1 MSSSNQPGFQGVRA
15 RHPLQTIP
23 FRGGAVTKVDP
34 GQLQAGYYSMVS
46 NLRQRHPGMEQ
57 RKGQEPLHTTPDST
71 NKVLSLYGFSKG
83 RRTENHLL
91 AQMSDGDILDATAL
105 PPAVTAGAFGPEIFS
120 GSANQIP
127 GAWSN
132 LMDILVHSNG
142 IDQHQLWPGNL
153 SYVGKFIV
161 YKSASALP
169 DVPGIGEDYSDKV
182 ADGIATNVGLLGTIG
197 TNATDALCVWC
208 PLVAGS
214 LQFTM
219 GGTVNAVAA
228 TMAVYYWNG
237 AWTALTKTDNTSVAG
252 ATLHQT
258 GSVTWT
264 APTDALPTYMY
275 GRCGFW
281 LKITFSAALTA
292 GTCVAECEYAGPVQ
306 ALTNVW
312 DGVLIDAVEAQVYY
326 AATGVYYTYGGA
338 AIGVGGMTSSDILY
352 FAAADNCEAIFVDV
366 GQTPNTAA
374 AITIN
379 GFLRW
384 TGEGW
389 TSVGTFV
396 DGTAG
401 LTQSGWIRFP
411 RASTEQPLNFNNA
424 NYYANWYKMTFSGTL
439 AVGMTIWIQYR
450 PYYDIEQLGKGVCNA
465 SWKGREVYSFDRWP
479 DYLYITAQNNPTGL
493 NGIDYGI
500 IQVGDGRAH
509 EVIAMEKFHNE
520 LLVWQEE
527 KGEEGGC
534 LTLIEGYS
542 PATYGKL
549 ILSSRLGAMNAK
561 CVTVVDGV
569 MTSTATD
576 EVIKTLAFALSRY
589 GVYMTDGLTCSLISE
604 DISNYFDPTK
614 TECIRRG
621 YEKEMWLTFDSAYNV
636 LRIGLVSGSSATVPN
651 VFLVFDLVDKT
662 WGFDTLGQV
671 LACATELGA
680 GSGNAPV
687 VQVGGGVAD
696 GLVYLL
702 NSGADDGAT
711 PVTSSVTV
719 ELNMAGAKF
728 MTREVML
735 RCKAQ
740 TGNILLTPY
749 INAISQTTKT
759 LSMVA
764 DVTNQTVKRSLFN
777 LNLVGHWSS
786 LKFTH
791 TGVSGESMLLEDYA
805 VMPVVEINQ

>member
-1 MSSSNQPGFQGVRA
+1 MASSNQPGFQGVRA

-23 FRGGAVTKVDP
+23 FRGGAKTNIEP
-34 GQLQAGYYSMVS
+34 GQLPAGYYSMVS
-46 NLRQRHPGMEQ
+46 NIRQRHPGMQQ
-57 RKGQEPLHTTPDST
+57 RAGQTPLHTVADST

-83 RRTENHLL
+83 RRTEGHLL
-91 AQMSDGDILDATAL
+91 AQMSSGTILDATNL
-105 PPAVTAGAFGPEIFS
+105 PPAVTIGVFGPVIFA
-120 GSANQIP
+120 GSAGQIP
-127 GAWSN
+127 GSWSN
-132 LMDILVHSNG
+132 MMDILVHSNG
-142 IDQHQLWPGNL
+142 IDQHRLWPGTL
-153 SYVGKFIV
+153 SYVGKFVV

-197 TNATDALCVWC
+197 TNATDALLVWC
-208 PLVAGS
+208 PVVPNS
-214 LQFTM
+214 LKFTM
-219 GGTVNAVAA
+219 GATVNAVTASI
-228 TMAVYYWNG
+228 AVAYWNG
-237 AWTALTKTDNTSVAG
+237 AWTALSIADNTAVAG

-258 GSVTWT
+258 GTVTWT
-264 APTDALPTYMY
+264 APGDYLPYYMY
-275 GRCGFW
+275 GRCGYW
-281 LKITFSAALTA
+281 LKITFNAALTA
-292 GTCVAECEYAGPVQ
+292 GTSVAECEYAAPVQ
-306 ALTNVW
+306 TLQNIW
-312 DGVLIDAVEAQVYY
+312 DGVLIDAVEAQTYI
-326 AATGVYYTYGGA
+326 AATGVYNTYGGA
-338 AIGVGGMTSSDILY
+338 AILVGGMTSSDILY
-352 FAAADNCEAIFVDV
+352 FAAADNCEAIFIDV
-366 GQTPNTAA
+366 GQTPNTTAGTT
-374 AITIN
+374 IT

-384 TGEGW
+384 TGEAW
-389 TSVGTFV
+389 TSVGSFV

-424 NYYANWYKMTFSGTL
+424 NYYAHWYKMTFSATL
-439 AVGMTIWIQYR
+439 LAGMTIWIQSR
-450 PYYDIEQLGKGVCNA
+450 PYFDIEELGKGVCNA
-465 SWKGREVYSFDRWP
+465 SWKGREVYTFDRWP

-509 EVIAMEKFHNE
+509 KVTAMRKFHNE

-542 PATYGKL
+542 PVTYGKL
-549 ILSSRLGAMNAK
+549 ILSSRLGAMNSK
-561 CVTVVDGV
+561 CVAVVDGV
-569 MTSTATD
+569 LTSTATD

-604 DISNYFDPTK
+604 DVDNYFDPTK
-614 TECIRRG
+614 SECIRRG
-621 YEKEMWLTFDSAYNV
+621 YEKEMWLTYDSTYNV
-636 LRIGLVSGSSATVPN
+636 LRIGLVSGGSATVPN

-711 PVTSSVTV
+711 PVTSYVTV
-719 ELNMAGAKF
+719 ELNMNGAKF
-728 MTREVML
+728 MVREALM

-740 TGNILLTPY
+740 TGNITLTPY

-759 LSMVA
+759 LNQVA
-764 DVTNQTVKRSLFN
+764 EVTNQTVRRHLFN
-777 LNLVGHWSS
+777 LNLVAHWAS

-791 TGVSGESMLLEDYA
+791 TGVAGESMYLEDYA
-805 VMPVVEINQ
+805 IMPVVEINQ